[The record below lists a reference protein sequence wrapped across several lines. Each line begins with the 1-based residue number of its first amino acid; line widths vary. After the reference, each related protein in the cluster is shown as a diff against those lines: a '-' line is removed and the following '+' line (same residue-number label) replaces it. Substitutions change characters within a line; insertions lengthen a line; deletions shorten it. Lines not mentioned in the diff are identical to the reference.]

1 MFIAESENGT
11 ATNGNAAPRFHSVT
25 HGPDGNSSTSRF
37 APCSARGHQ
46 APDTNT
52 ELGAT
57 LNPAALAPRSASASL
72 RALPTLAADLFMQFV
87 RGKNG
92 IQNKC
97 EQN

>member
-1 MFIAESENGT
+1 MAIQARVDSRR
-11 ATNGNAAPRFHSVT
+11 APLAVT
-25 HGPDGNSSTSRF
+25 ERRKQILNLPR
-37 APCSARGHQ
+37 P
-46 APDTNT
+46 
-52 ELGAT
+52 

-72 RALPTLAADLFMQFV
+72 RALPTLAADLLMQFV